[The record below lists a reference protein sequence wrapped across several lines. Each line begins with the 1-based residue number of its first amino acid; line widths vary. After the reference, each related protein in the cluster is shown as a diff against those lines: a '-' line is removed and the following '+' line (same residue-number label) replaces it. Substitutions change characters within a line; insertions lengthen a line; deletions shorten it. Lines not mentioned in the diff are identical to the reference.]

1 MARQCVAQLGFG
13 FQSIRQRV
21 VARFDTEHASSD
33 GGALL
38 LKGIDERLKLTESLA
53 GWLRDGRQ
61 QSKVEHELPEMLRQR
76 VFGLCC
82 GYEDGNDA
90 ARIGNDPVHKLLA
103 GRDPIEG
110 AALASQPT
118 LSRFENAVSWR
129 ELYRMG
135 ECIVDAVI
143 ETQRRQRRGKA
154 RGITIDLD
162 PTDDPVHGQQQL
174 ALFNGHYGNW
184 CYLPVVGSICFDD
197 ESEQHALIAVLRAGN
212 AHATLGAQPLLRRL
226 IAKLRR
232 AFGRVSIRVRLDGG
246 FATPSML
253 DFLEEQRVRYVVAM
267 AANKR
272 LKGRANKLM
281 AQVRR
286 ASKASGHSEQVFGQ
300 TQYAARSWSHERRV
314 VIKAE
319 VVRLQGREPRDN
331 ARFVITNIGQGGPEH
346 VYDFYRGRGD
356 MENRLK
362 ELRHGLNMDRTSCSS
377 FKANQFRVLMTLA
390 AYVLMQQLRYA
401 ARRTGCARA
410 QVSTL
415 RERLLKLGAWVE
427 TSVRRIV
434 LHLPSSFGWLHDWR
448 RIAIAVGATP
458 T

>member
-1 MARQCVAQLGFG
+1 MAQQCVAQLGFG
-13 FQSIRQRV
+13 FQGIGQRV

-38 LKGIDERLKLTESLA
+38 LKRIDERLRLTESLA
-53 GWLRDGRQ
+53 ACLRDGRQ
-61 QSKVEHELPEMLRQR
+61 QSKVEHELLEMLRQR
-76 VFGLCC
+76 IFGLCC

-90 ARIGNDPVHKLLA
+90 ARIGNDSVHKLLA

-135 ECIVDAVI
+135 EHIVDAVL
-143 ETQRRQRRGKA
+143 ETQRRRRRGKA
-154 RGITIDLD
+154 RRITIDLD

-197 ESEQHALIAVLRAGN
+197 ETEQHALIAVLRPGN
-212 AHATLGAQPLLRRL
+212 AHATLGAQPLLGRL

-232 AFGRVSIRVRLDGG
+232 AFVGASIRVRLDGG

-253 DFLEEQRVRYVVAM
+253 DFLEQQRVRYVVAM
-267 AANKR
+267 AENKR
-272 LKGRANKLM
+272 LKRRARRLM
-281 AQVRR
+281 AQARR
-286 ASKASGHSEQVFGQ
+286 ASKQSGNSEQVFGE

-362 ELRHGLNMDRTSCSS
+362 ELHHGLNMDRTSCCS
-377 FKANQFRVLMTLA
+377 FKANQFRVLMTLV

-434 LHLPSSFGWLHDWR
+434 LHLPSSFGWLDDWR
-448 RIAIAVGATP
+448 RVAIAIGATP

>member
-1 MARQCVAQLGFG
+1 MAQQCVAQLGFG
-13 FQSIRQRV
+13 FQGIGQRV

-33 GGALL
+33 GGAVL
-38 LKGIDERLKLTESLA
+38 LKCIDERLGLTEGLA
-53 GWLRDGRQ
+53 ACLRDGRQ
-61 QSKVEHELPEMLRQR
+61 QSKVEHELLEMLRQR

-90 ARIGNDPVHKLLA
+90 ARIGDDPVHKLLA

-135 ECIVDAVI
+135 EHIADTVI

-154 RGITIDLD
+154 RRITIDLD

-197 ESEQHALIAVLRAGN
+197 ESEQHALIAVLRTGN
-212 AHATLGAQPLLRRL
+212 AHATLGAEPLLERL

-232 AFGRVSIRVRLDGG
+232 AFRRVPIRVRLDGG
-246 FATPSML
+246 FATPRML

-267 AANKR
+267 ASNKR
-272 LKGRANKLM
+272 LKRRAQKLM
-281 AQVRR
+281 AQARR
-286 ASKASGHSEQVFGQ
+286 ASRASGQSEQVFGE

-319 VVRLQGREPRDN
+319 VVRLGERDPRDN
-331 ARFVITNIGQGGPEH
+331 SRFVVTNMDRGGPEH

-362 ELRHGLNMDRTSCSS
+362 ELHDGLNMDRTSCSR
-377 FKANQFRVLMTLA
+377 FKPNQFRVLMTLA

-410 QVSTL
+410 QVTTL
-415 RERLLKLGAWVE
+415 RERILKLGAWVE
-427 TSVRRIV
+427 RSVRRIV
-434 LHLPSSFGWLHDWR
+434 LHLPSSFGWLDDWR
-448 RIAIAVGATP
+448 RIAIAVGAAST
-458 T
+458 